1 MTELKLVV
9 VFWETEELDD
19 AQAAVITVDDGTVVH
34 IKRADG
40 FEVRLL
46 MHELE
51 ALFDLAI
58 NEVTR
63 HQEMESGQPT
73 PTLP

>member
-19 AQAAVITVDDGTVVH
+19 AQAAVIAVDAGTVVH
-34 IKRADG
+34 LKRADG
-40 FEVRLL
+40 FDVRLL

-58 NEVTR
+58 NEGTR
-63 HQEMESGQPT
+63 HEEMESGQPK